1 MKKTGTIL
9 VADDDS
15 MMRYWLTSILN
26 KGGYQVIGE
35 ASNGEDAITLCT
47 ELKPDLVLLD
57 INMPKMDGMQALEE
71 IRKSSP
77 ATMVLMVSVE
87 ASKENY
93 EESTM
98 KGAAGFIVKP
108 FDADRLLEKIDSC
121 FREKE
126 LHQQPWFSA
135 I

>member
-1 MKKTGTIL
+1 MKKAGTLL

-26 KGGYQVIGE
+26 NGSYQVIGE
-35 ASNGEDAITLCT
+35 ASNGEDAVTLCA

-77 ATMVLMVSVE
+77 ASMVLMVSVE

-93 EESTM
+93 EEATR

-126 LHQQPWFSA
+126 LH
-135 I
+135 

>member
-1 MKKTGTIL
+1 MKKTGTLL
-9 VADDDS
+9 VVDNDS

-26 KGGYQVIGE
+26 NDRYQVIGE
-35 ASNGEDAITLCT
+35 ASNGEDAITLCA

-57 INMPKMDGMQALEE
+57 INMPKMDGIQALEG

-77 ATMVLMVSVE
+77 ASMVLMVSVE

-93 EESTM
+93 EEATR

-121 FREKE
+121 FSEEE
-126 LHQQPWFSA
+126 LH
-135 I
+135 